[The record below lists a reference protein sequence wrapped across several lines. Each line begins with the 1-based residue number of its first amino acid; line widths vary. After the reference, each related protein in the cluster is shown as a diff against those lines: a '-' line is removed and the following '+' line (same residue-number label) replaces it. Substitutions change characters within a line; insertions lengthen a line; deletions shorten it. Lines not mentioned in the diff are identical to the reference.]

1 MKAVVTVVGQDRV
14 GIIAKVSNTLAE
26 NKVNILDLSQTIL
39 DYYFT
44 MIMIVDIGNSEKS
57 IKELSELLDKD
68 GSDIGVSIKIQHED
82 IFKTMHSVND

>member
-39 DYYFT
+39 DSYFT